1 MLLAKRIDQ
10 DERPLFQT
18 LEGHTE
24 DALKILRSYFD
35 QQWVTV
41 QGFCSKWEIEPQ
53 LFARNNF
60 LSVALHDIGKA
71 VSPFQERIRE
81 GRHSSEYPHPF
92 FAIPIVLEIFRGLG
106 VLLPD
111 IKTPFNPDTSVPLV
125 EVLSVAGHHSQL
137 YHGLYQNVDVQADF
151 SKEVKDFGKQIGRM
165 YEDLGFEKFF
175 LLSSNIEQI
184 LKNFKPPP
192 WEKVSDVFISQICQ
206 KGCQNYANKVKL
218 KSVFA
223 YFFSIL
229 KFCDITASSQFE
241 RKAKE
246 IQSALCGSV
255 IEESFLYSCLPHMNL
270 NEILAGSKPYKYQED
285 LVEASK
291 PFALLSAP
299 CGRGKTKAAVG
310 WGLRVAELNNLNR
323 IVFAMPTQVTSNTMK
338 ETLSGLFGKDNVGLY
353 HGHSFSELKYG
364 ADSDELDYEKLRDEN
379 FQGEVFSKPVTVTT
393 VDHLLYSFLHGFPQ
407 ADFAL
412 GNLQTSCIVFDEIH
426 CYERLLLSHLKLLF
440 RTLREM
446 KIPHLLMS
454 GTFPQFLR
462 NELSRDSDEAYVP
475 FQDGEGIYFEP
486 FVLTKRGYPIINQQ
500 GLSKL
505 PEEEVLENHQN
516 GKRQFVILNTVDR
529 AQKVYKALRRLV
541 PVGEIE
547 LLHSRFTY
555 PHRRAKER
563 RILETRDMHPFLLV
577 ATQVIEVSLD
587 ISSDLM
593 YTELAPADALGQRG
607 GRLNR
612 GSPTYRESDFSH
624 RMTIFKP
631 ESTLPYKEVEGI
643 LNRTWKTLVEGAIS
657 YYKIKQL
664 SDYAYQ
670 DYTLGGSEFLHFFEM
685 CSLFGFS
692 HREIRFSEEEGKMFQ
707 TRRKDFMT
715 INVIPQAILE
725 DEEGEDS
732 LQDENMVAVPYWWY
746 AEDSKGN
753 GENLRYFYTRIKKVG
768 RVEHPYLVCRIP
780 YDEEI
785 GFDYELRVE
794 VERAEDNII

>member
-1 MLLAKRIDQ
+1 MLLAKRVER
-10 DERPLFQT
+10 DEGALFQT

-24 DALKILRSYFD
+24 DALKVLRSYLD
-35 QQWVTV
+35 QQENAV
-41 QGFCSKWEIEPQ
+41 QGFCSRWEIEPE
-53 LFARNNF
+53 LFARNIF
-60 LSVALHDIGKA
+60 LCVALHDVGKA

-81 GRHSSEYPHPF
+81 GKHSSDYPHPF
-92 FAIPIVLEIFRGLG
+92 FGIPVVLEIFRGLE

-111 IKTPFNPDTSVPLV
+111 VKASFNPDMSVPLV
-125 EVLSVAGHHSQL
+125 EVLAVAGHHSQL
-137 YHGLYQNVDVQADF
+137 YHGLYQNLDVQADF
-151 SKEVKDFGKQIGRM
+151 LLEEVKNFGKQIKRM
-165 YEDLGFEKFF
+165 YYDLRFGSFF
-175 LLSSNIEQI
+175 HLPSNIEQI
-184 LKNFKPPP
+184 FENFKPRP
-192 WEKVSDVFISQICQ
+192 WKGISKVFISQICQ
-206 KGCQNYANKVKL
+206 KECQNYANKVKL

-223 YFFSIL
+223 YFFSLL
-229 KFCDITASSQFE
+229 KLCDITASSQFE
-241 RKAKE
+241 TKAKE
-246 IQSALCGSV
+246 IQSDLCDSV
-255 IEESFLYSCLPHMNL
+255 IEDDILFSRLPHMSL
-270 NEILAGSKPYKYQED
+270 NEILGSSKPYKYQED
-285 LVEASK
+285 IGESPK
-291 PFALLSAP
+291 PFTLLFSP
-299 CGRGKTKAAVG
+299 CGRGKTKAAAV
-310 WGLRVAELNNLNR
+310 WSLKIAELNNLNR

-338 ETLSGLFGKDNVGLY
+338 ETLSELFGKDEVGLY
-353 HGHSFSELKYG
+353 HGRSFSELKYG
-364 ADSDELDYEKLRDEN
+364 AESDELDYRKLRDDN
-379 FQGEVFSKPVTVTT
+379 FQGEVFLKPITVTT

-412 GNLQTSCIVFDEIH
+412 GNLQTSCIIFDEVH

-462 NELSRDSDEAYVP
+462 DELSKDSDEAYIS
-475 FQDGEGIYFEP
+475 FQDNEGLYFEP
-486 FVLTKRGYPIINQQ
+486 FMIAKRDYPIINHQ

-505 PEEEVLENHQN
+505 LEENILQNHQS
-516 GKRQFVILNTVDR
+516 GKRQFIILNTVDR
-529 AQKVYKALRRLV
+529 AQKVYKALQGSV
-541 PVGEIE
+541 PKGEIE

-563 RILETRDMHPFLLV
+563 RILEARDRHPFLLV

-612 GSPTYRESDFSH
+612 GKSTYREDDFMH
-624 RMTIFKP
+624 KMTIVKP
-631 ESTLPYKEVEGI
+631 ESLLPYKEAENIV
-643 LNRTWKTLVEGAIS
+643 NRTWETLVEGAIS
-657 YYKIKQL
+657 YHKIKQL

-692 HREIRFSEEEGKMFQ
+692 HREIRFSEEDGKMFQ
-707 TRRKDFMT
+707 TRQKDFVT
-715 INVIPQAILE
+715 INVIPEAVLKN
-725 DEEGEDS
+725 GEDS

-746 AEDSKGN
+746 AADGKEN
-753 GENLRYFYTRIKKVG
+753 GENLRYFYPRTRKAG
-768 RVEHPYLVCRIP
+768 ETEHPYLVCRIP

-785 GFDYELRVE
+785 GFDYERRVG